1 MLRWRPP
8 LAVPDAL
15 EQRLAREPFVVRGG
29 ETHGAPHPIRDGG
42 ARQKNHGEA
51 SLLISSSQRF
61 YPSRSRSR
69 WTIGGAVHL
78 TVSFKTTEKESSLL
92 KTITKVVLAGIAGS
106 LVAAAVQAGPLA
118 ERIEANEP
126 IRLGFAA
133 APPWAYPGE
142 DGSAQGFVNGITI
155 DVLEKMGYTNIEPV
169 LTDWSALIP
178 SVNANRV
185 DIVTGGMYVL
195 PARCANMDFSD
206 PIGAFGDVF
215 LVPAGNPK
223 GIETY
228 QDLID
233 QGLTMVTPSGY
244 NTVADAKAAGVP
256 DGQVMVVPDSTAALA
271 ALRAGRADA
280 LATTILEAN
289 DMVAKVEGI
298 EATDPDAFAG
308 RKRQVVAIGFRPADD
323 DFRQAFNKALAGY
336 IGSDEMMETVAA
348 DGYVEAYLPGDASTQ
363 QACQAD

>member
-1 MLRWRPP
+1 M
-8 LAVPDAL
+8 
-15 EQRLAREPFVVRGG
+15 
-29 ETHGAPHPIRDGG
+29 
-42 ARQKNHGEA
+42 
-51 SLLISSSQRF
+51 
-61 YPSRSRSR
+61 
-69 WTIGGAVHL
+69 
-78 TVSFKTTEKESSLL
+78 L

-223 GIETY
+223 GIGTY

-233 QGLTMVTPSGY
+233 QDLTMVATAGY
-244 NTVADAKAAGVP
+244 NTIADAKAAGVP
-256 DGQVMVVPDSTAALA
+256 DSKVMVVPDSTAALA

-289 DMVAKVEGI
+289 DMAGKADGI
-298 EATDPDAFAG
+298 EVTDPDAFTG
-308 RKRQVVAIGFRPADD
+308 RKKQVVAVGFRPADD